1 MQVITAHPP
10 VLSYSVDGRLV
21 PFWEYLTSIGVPN
34 VAAAVAKRPSLLGLS
49 VDASLRKIVEYLQYI
64 ETPADKIVEYVCNTI

>member
-1 MQVITAHPP
+1 
-10 VLSYSVDGRLV
+10 V

-49 VDASLRKIVEYLQYI
+49 VDASLQKIVGYLQYI
-64 ETPADKIVEYVCNTI
+64 ETPADKIVEYICNTI